1 LLYGSSVVTDTLEHS
16 APPSKPPHR
25 KRRRRWPRVLGIS
38 FATLVVLL
46 VAVRTA
52 LPSFLIWYVNRTID
66 KNPLYD
72 GKIGDIEVF
81 LWRGAYQI
89 KDIRLVK
96 TTGTVPVPLFAAKQ
110 VDLAIQW
117 DALVHGKVVGRIRM
131 DQPELNFVDS
141 KGDDTEDQ
149 TGAGGPWLQI
159 IRELFPF
166 KINRCEIV
174 DGSIHFRAFDSNPPV
189 DLYLTRLQA
198 KLDNLTNIDDD
209 VAPLNSTVTA
219 EALAMDHAKF
229 QYQMKMDPFSYRPSF
244 EMAVRLIGLDVTKIN
259 SLTRAYG
266 SFDFEKGWFDLV
278 IELKANEGRLTGYV
292 KPLFRNISVLSL
304 EKDIKH
310 DNVIEF
316 FWEALVGV
324 ATGILKNPPR
334 DQFGTIIPLSGDLT
348 QPSTDILATIG
359 NVLEN
364 AFVRAY
370 MPRLQGQRI
379 QHLDWLQ
386 FQRGSVTEPSAIG
399 SAP

>member
-1 LLYGSSVVTDTLEHS
+1 VTDTLEHS
-16 APPSKPPHR
+16 APAAKPHR
-25 KRRRRWPRVLGIS
+25 PRRGKRRWPKVLGIA
-38 FATLVVLL
+38 FGTLVVLL
-46 VAVRTA
+46 VAARMA

-72 GKIGDIEVF
+72 GKISDIEVF

-117 DALVHGKVVGRIRM
+117 DALMHGKVVGRIAM
-131 DQPELNFVDS
+131 EQPELNFVDS
-141 KGDDTEDQ
+141 TKDQSEDQ

-166 KINRCEIV
+166 KINRCEIH
-174 DGSIHFRAFDSNPPV
+174 DGSIHFRAFDTNPPV
-189 DLYLTRLQA
+189 DLSLTRLQA
-198 KLDNLTNIDDD
+198 KLDNLTNIADDTT
-209 VAPLNSTVTA
+209 PLSSTVTA
-219 EALAMDHAKF
+219 EALAMDEAKF

-244 EMAVRLIGLDVTKIN
+244 ELAVRLIGLDVTKVN
-259 SLTRAYG
+259 ALTRAYG

-292 KPLFRNISVLSL
+292 KPLFRNIQVLSL
-304 EKDIKH
+304 EKDIKK

-348 QPSTDILATIG
+348 KPSTDILATIG

-370 MPRLQGQRI
+370 MPRLEGRRI
-379 QHLDWLQ
+379 QNLDWLQ
-386 FQRGSVTEPSAIG
+386 FEKGSVTEPSAIG
-399 SAP
+399 ATP